1 LIIHYHHRPNTGM
14 HMVVVAAL
22 LAMLSPGAR
31 GNDQRVFIEQALDQP
46 TSLTL
51 KDTTLPRAVQQIAN
65 QTGIGVTLG
74 PATLALLPYGEATQV
89 DIDLRNSR
97 LRDGLDELCRQIGM
111 TYRVTD
117 TGIEIIPAPPLA
129 RLGRPASW
137 EELTTITR
145 LLQTRWSGDDDDFKT
160 IRKRVRFDGING
172 KADDLR
178 ERLEEQIER
187 AGPGPAAGVL
197 DRACARMDGVWIPWA
212 DEIVVMSQP
221 RYLRHRLQ
229 RTVALRY
236 YGQPLAEVLRGLS
249 RQAGIPIRM
258 DPASA
263 AVLPERIKSNIS
275 LVAEGVSVEEALEQL
290 VITTGMAYALED
302 GAIVLRK
309 VGGGPAVAKPEDA
322 PRRRDPIVGKIV
334 IHSPDGQHTY
344 EWFIRE
350 SDLTPEERQ
359 RVERLKRRAVEAMRR
374 DLP

>member
-1 LIIHYHHRPNTGM
+1 LIIHYRHRPNTGM

-187 AGPGPAAGVL
+187 AGPGPAAGGARPGLRADGWRL
-197 DRACARMDGVWIPWA
+197 DSLGGRDRGDEPAALLAPSVAAYGGSALLRSAAGGGAARGCRARREFPFAWI
-212 DEIVVMSQP
+212 
-221 RYLRHRLQ
+221 RHRL
-229 RTVALRY
+229 RY
-236 YGQPLAEVLRGLS
+236 CPSGSKVTS
-249 RQAGIPIRM
+249 R
-258 DPASA
+258 
-263 AVLPERIKSNIS
+263 
-275 LVAEGVSVEEALEQL
+275 
-290 VITTGMAYALED
+290 
-302 GAIVLRK
+302 
-309 VGGGPAVAKPEDA
+309 
-322 PRRRDPIVGKIV
+322 
-334 IHSPDGQHTY
+334 
-344 EWFIRE
+344 WW
-350 SDLTPEERQ
+350 
-359 RVERLKRRAVEAMRR
+359 LKG
-374 DLP
+374 